1 MPENAIL
8 IVTPDRSPL
17 APLEKALGELHCR
30 VVFAHRADQ
39 VYPLLSRDPIGL
51 VLCDATLANADGNQ
65 LLRKLKGWFPL
76 MPVVI
81 LANGACLEAAL
92 MAMRDGA
99 QDCLLPPFDND
110 ETLSRIRRLLP
121 VARRED
127 FVSGD
132 PRMRKLHHLA
142 KRVAENDVTVIL
154 AGESGTGKE
163 VLARFIHGHSARAE
177 GPFIAVN
184 CAAIPE
190 NMMEA
195 QLFGYEKGA
204 FTGALKTSPG
214 KFEQAQHGTLLLDE
228 ISEISLDLQAKLLRV
243 LQEREVE
250 RLGGQE
256 LIDLDVRV
264 IATTNRNLREE
275 VSAGRFRE
283 DLYYRL
289 NVFPLLIPPLRERPR
304 DILPLARVLLARHA
318 PRGEALAEFSSEAK
332 QALLDYDWPGNVRE
346 LENVIQRALIMRSGD
361 QIQAPDLSFESES
374 PYPASGARAEP
385 RAAPIAGPLSA
396 DLRSVEEQR
405 ILEALQHRNRKQA
418 AELLGISPRTL
429 RYKIA
434 RMRDA
439 GLAIPGR

>member
-8 IVTPDRSPL
+8 IVTPDRAPL
-17 APLEKALGELHCR
+17 ALLEKHLASLERH

-39 VYPLLSRDPIGL
+39 AYSLLSRDPIDL
-51 VLCDATLANADGNQ
+51 VLCDATLAAADDNQ
-65 LLRKLKGWFPL
+65 LLHKLKRWFPL

-110 ETLSRIRRLLP
+110 DTLSRIRHLLP
-121 VARRED
+121 AARRES
-127 FVSGD
+127 FVSND

-142 KRVAENDVTVIL
+142 KRVAENEVTVIL

-163 VLARFIHGHSARAE
+163 VLARFIHSHSTRAD
-177 GPFIAVN
+177 GPFVAVN

-204 FTGALKTSPG
+204 FTGALKASPG
-214 KFEQAQHGTLLLDE
+214 KFELAQHGTLLLDE

-250 RLGGQE
+250 RLGGHE
-256 LIDLDVRV
+256 LMDLDVRV

-304 DILPLARVLLARHA
+304 DILPLARVLLARHTR
-318 PRGEALAEFSSEAK
+318 RGEAPAEFSSEAK
-332 QALLDYDWPGNVRE
+332 QALVDHDWPGNVRE
-346 LENVIQRALIMRSGD
+346 LENVIQRALIMHSGSR
-361 QIQAPDLSFESES
+361 IEAPDLSFESDAQPVTVAGLGGVS
-374 PYPASGARAEP
+374 A
-385 RAAPIAGPLSA
+385 AGPLSA
-396 DLRSVEEQR
+396 DLRSVEAQR